1 MAVKLSLMDKL
12 RALLDDDATDA
23 DAVDDTVD
31 DVADDVDADA
41 TDDEADAV
49 DDEADAVDDEADAVD
64 DEDDETPGG
73 EDAATEADSAQV
85 AELRATILAQAAQL
99 ETYRNRLAELG
110 EEDPIDTDDA
120 DVDDEDADTEDDD
133 EDIVAAFDTDY
144 AKHKA
149 RLAEI
154 TEGKN

>member
-1 MAVKLSLMDKL
+1 MAVKVSLMDKL
-12 RALLDDDATDA
+12 RALLDDATDS

-49 DDEADAVDDEADAVD
+49 DDEADAVDDAVD

-73 EDAATEADSAQV
+73 EDDATEADSTQV
-85 AELRATILAQAAQL
+85 AELRATILDQAAQL

-110 EEDPIDTDDA
+110 EEGPTDTDDA

-149 RLAEI
+149 RLAELYV
-154 TEGKN
+154 

>member
-41 TDDEADAV
+41 T
-49 DDEADAVDDEADAVD
+49 DDEADAVD

>member
-49 DDEADAVDDEADAVD
+49 DDEADDVDDTVDAV

-73 EDAATEADSAQV
+73 EDDATEADSAQV
-85 AELRATILAQAAQL
+85 AELRATILDQAAQL

-110 EEDPIDTDDA
+110 EEDPTDTDDA
-120 DVDDEDADTEDDD
+120 DVDDEDADTEDGD